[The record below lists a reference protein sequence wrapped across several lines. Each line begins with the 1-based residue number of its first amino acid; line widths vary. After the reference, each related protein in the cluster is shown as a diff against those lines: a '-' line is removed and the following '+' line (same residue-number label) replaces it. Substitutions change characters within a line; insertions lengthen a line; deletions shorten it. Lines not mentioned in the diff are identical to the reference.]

1 MIEFKKINFTYTTAE
16 EENKHFLGPIHDSI
30 LYEVESNLPVGNY
43 RVIDGQMCRIDSF
56 LSSEDLKKKFE
67 NLNK

>member
-1 MIEFKKINFTYTTAE
+1 MNFKIVNFTYTTAE
-16 EENKHFLGPIHDSI
+16 EENKYFSGPKQDSI
-30 LYEVESNLPVGNY
+30 LYEVESNLPAGNY
-43 RVIDGQMCRIDSF
+43 RVIDGQMCRINSF